1 MTHHIAHGLFS
12 HYTININ
19 GEVFD
24 TEGIRQIPHLYHGY
38 TYYKLTDNEGNKHLA
53 RLCRLLALTFL
64 PATTIPNAIVEH
76 INHIPNDDSLENLR
90 WNTQSNANL
99 NRNINYENIRIE
111 TEILYRQPPPNRCD
125 SLDDAPHGA
134 RNKRIT
140 PNKYFYDYE
149 IQHIVYRT
157 RNGFKRLVYTNDDGN
172 RRRCTLTAI
181 DTITNARTKIQ
192 IANVDNFIDN
202 IFN

>member
-1 MTHHIAHGLFS
+1 MTHQIAYEPFS
-12 HYTININ
+12 HYTINIH

-24 TEGIRQIPHLYHGY
+24 AEGIRQIPSTYHGY
-38 TYYKLTDNEGNKHLA
+38 RCYRLTDNERHKRLA
-53 RLCRLLALTFL
+53 RICRLLAFTF
-64 PATTIPNAIVEH
+64 IPNPNNYNIVEH
-76 INHIPNDDSLENLR
+76 INHNTLDDRLENLR
-90 WNTQSNANL
+90 WNSQSNANL
-99 NRNINYENIRIE
+99 NRDIDYEDRHVE
-111 TEILYRQPPPNRCD
+111 TEILYQIPPPHRCY

-140 PNKYFYDYE
+140 LNKYFYDFE
-149 IQHIVYRT
+149 LLHIVYRT

-192 IANVDNFIDN
+192 IANVDNFLDN

>member
-1 MTHHIAHGLFS
+1 MTHHIAHESFS
-12 HYTININ
+12 HYRINIH

-24 TEGIRQIPHLYHGY
+24 AEGTRLTSRIYHGY
-38 TYYKLTDNEGNKHLA
+38 RCYRLTDNEGHKRLA
-53 RLCRLLALTFL
+53 RICRLLAFTF
-64 PATTIPNAIVEH
+64 IPNPNNYNIVEH
-76 INHIPNDDSLENLR
+76 INHNTLDDSLGNLR
-90 WNTQSNANL
+90 WNSQSNANL
-99 NRNINYENIRIE
+99 NRDIDYEDRHIE
-111 TEILYRQPPPNRCD
+111 TEILYRQPPNRCEP
-125 SLDDAPHGA
+125 LDNAPHGA

-140 PNKYFYDYE
+140 PNKYFFDFE

-181 DTITNARTKIQ
+181 DTITNAITKIQ

>member
-1 MTHHIAHGLFS
+1 MTHRIAHESFS
-12 HYTININ
+12 HYRINIH

-24 TEGIRQIPHLYHGY
+24 EEGRRQISDIYHGY
-38 TYYKLTDNEGNKHLA
+38 RGFILTDNGGHKRLA
-53 RLCRLLALTFL
+53 RLCRLLAYTFI
-64 PATTIPNAIVEH
+64 PTINIPNPIVEH
-76 INHIPNDDSLENLR
+76 INHNTLDDRLENLR
-90 WNTQSNANL
+90 WNSQRNANL
-99 NRNINYENIRIE
+99 NREINYEDRHVE
-111 TEILYRQPPPNRCD
+111 TRILYQHLPPDVEP
-125 SLDDAPHGA
+125 LDNAPHGA

-140 PNKYFYDYE
+140 PNKYFFDFE

-181 DTITNARTKIQ
+181 DTITNAITKIQ
-192 IANVDNFIDN
+192 IANVDNFLDN